1 MLSRAKSQQCR
12 ILARVFERAGRAGY
26 DGRRFVDGFM
36 ASKVSDDFFSDY
48 DRLQWLGEGYLF
60 DEATD
65 ALGLKPDATT
75 AVTNPEAMYWTGY
88 VYRWWNYVT
97 GENNRQI
104 SAMANAETM
113 FGVYDGYHTL
123 SPDEAISRLKEEAR

>member
-12 ILARVFERAGRAGY
+12 ILARVFERAGKAGY

-36 ASKVSDDFFSDY
+36 ASKVSEDFFSDY

-65 ALGLKPDATT
+65 TLGLTPDATT
-75 AVTNPEAMYWTGY
+75 AKTNSEAM
-88 VYRWWNYVT
+88 
-97 GENNRQI
+97 
-104 SAMANAETM
+104 
-113 FGVYDGYHTL
+113 
-123 SPDEAISRLKEEAR
+123 

>member
-12 ILARVFERAGRAGY
+12 ILARVFERAGKAGY

-36 ASKVSDDFFSDY
+36 ASKVSEDFFSTY

-60 DEATD
+60 DETTA
-65 ALGLKPDATT
+65 ALGLAPGS
-75 AVTNPEAMYWTGY
+75 AVVETNPEALYWTGY

-97 GENNRQI
+97 GENCRQI
-104 SAMANAETM
+104 SATANAETM